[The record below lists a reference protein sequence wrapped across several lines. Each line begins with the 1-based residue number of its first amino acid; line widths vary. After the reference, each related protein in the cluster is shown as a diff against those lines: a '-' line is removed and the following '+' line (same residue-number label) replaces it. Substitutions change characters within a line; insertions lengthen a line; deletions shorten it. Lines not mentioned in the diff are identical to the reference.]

1 MERVSLALAFKNL
14 ISVSKLII
22 IMTLLRLKELRKSLS
37 ENESQLRSF
46 EKAAAKSG
54 STAKTFEKRH
64 SQQAAASAVHAAEN
78 SALEKRN
85 AELTAL
91 VAEGHKA
98 KAQLEVDRNAKAKR
112 LFELEQVRKIRQKEL
127 SDISSILPYFVAH
140 YYSPYRF

>member
-1 MERVSLALAFKNL
+1 VERVSLALAFKNL

-37 ENESQLRSF
+37 ESESQLRSF

-78 SALEKRN
+78 SALEK
-85 AELTAL
+85 
-91 VAEGHKA
+91 
-98 KAQLEVDRNAKAKR
+98 
-112 LFELEQVRKIRQKEL
+112 
-127 SDISSILPYFVAH
+127 
-140 YYSPYRF
+140 